1 MELLVV
7 SRQQLP
13 SSCVS
18 SFAAPFVV
26 PAISQQSESSCV
38 SSVAARSIGPASPK
52 SVLNQFC
59 CLRVCLLLLRGP
71 LARLLPNQFLSQFRH
86 LHLPHFRRRAQ
97 AFFHNLPACS
107 SRSPIGSVVFW
118 PCLPINRNLLLF
130 YTSSLSIF
138 EEMSSVN
145 SRPLCTK
152 RVQFPLSNDAMFFC
166 GPLVQ
171 GRSGRLWQCA
181 CSCRA
186 DLVRSGLFRQRACF
200 MQLRHDH
207 FGVDLSI
214 STPST
219 GCII

>member
-18 SFAAPFVV
+18 SSAA
-26 PAISQQSESSCV
+26 SECSLSSCV
-38 SSVAARSIGPASPK
+38 SSAMRSFGPAIQPLTSCVASLSSCVSSFAAP
-52 SVLNQFC
+52 SVD
-59 CLRVCLLLLRGP
+59 P
-71 LARLLPNQFLSQFRH
+71 AISQSI
-86 LHLPHFRRRAQ
+86 
-97 AFFHNLPACS
+97 NLPACS
-107 SRSPIGSVVFW
+107 SRSPIGSAVFW
-118 PCLPINRNLLLF
+118 PGHFSSIGIFFLF

>member
-1 MELLVV
+1 MFAGCWFFVVFVCVLFGSECRFLVSFV
-7 SRQQLP
+7 CVFCCCAVHWPGFSQIIPQSISL

-18 SFAAPFVV
+18 SF
-26 PAISQQSESSCV
+26 
-38 SSVAARSIGPASPK
+38 AARSIGPASPK
-52 SVLNQFC
+52 S
-59 CLRVCLLLLRGP
+59 
-71 LARLLPNQFLSQFRH
+71 FLSQFRH